1 MGTKAN
7 KHRGRNRYHGRGKK
21 AGRGAG
27 KRGGR
32 GNAGINKHRVMTRIK
47 YMPNHWGM
55 HGFNRHPKLRNVNVT
70 VNVGQLEEM
79 ADGKDTLNLTE
90 LGIDKLLGSG
100 RISSALT
107 VIVSEASAKA
117 SEIQLEN
124 LPKENN
130 IKAVLTAAYDVCVEV
145 DKKRRIYFSLTL

>member
-32 GNAGINKHRVMTRIK
+32 GLAGINKHRVMTRIK

-55 HGFNRHPKLRNVNVT
+55 HGFNRHPTLRTVFVT
-70 VNVGQLEEM
+70 VNVSQLEDM
-79 ADGKDTLNLTE
+79 ANGSDTINLTE
-90 LGIDKLLGSG
+90 LGIDKILGSG
-100 RISSALT
+100 RINSALK
-107 VIVSEASAKA
+107 VIVQEASAR
-117 SEIQLEN
+117 
-124 LPKENN
+124 
-130 IKAVLTAAYDVCVEV
+130 AVEKIEAAGGSIESGKDDQWEEE
-145 DKKRRIYFSLTL
+145 

>member
-1 MGTKAN
+1 MGIKAN

-55 HGFNRHPKLRNVNVT
+55 HGFNRDPSLRNVSIT
-70 VNVGQLEEM
+70 VNVGQLEQM
-79 ADGKDTLNLTE
+79 ADGSDTINLTE

-100 RISSALT
+100 RLTTALNI
-107 VIVSEASAKA
+107 VVSEVSAKA
-117 SEIQLEN
+117 SE
-124 LPKENN
+124 K
-130 IKAVLTAAYDVCVEV
+130 VSAAGGSVET
-145 DKKRRIYFSLTL
+145 DGNDDSDES